1 MADDRALKLA
11 LSDLRE
17 AALSRSRL
25 LASEKPSAMD
35 EARQHTLHDLALTV
49 DNHANFVIGEAS
61 KPDCLSEERALLYAV
76 VSTFRMMSET
86 AFTSRAEQLVSA
98 RYDAAYRQLRTF
110 RRQRRGKALAPGAP
124 SGV

>member
-11 LSDLRE
+11 MSDLRE
-17 AALSRSRL
+17 AALTRSRL

-35 EARQHTLHDLALTV
+35 ETRQRALHDLAQAIE
-49 DNHANFVIGEAS
+49 DHATFVIGAAS
-61 KPDCLSEERALLYAV
+61 DPACLSEERALLYAV

-86 AFTSRAEQLVSA
+86 AYTSRAEQLVSA

-110 RRQRRGKALAPGAP
+110 RRQRRSKALVPGAP